1 MVRIA
6 VTDEYMELRVQG
18 CEQTMS
24 NLHTEA

>member
-6 VTDEYMELRVQG
+6 VTDEYMKLRVQG
-18 CEQTMS
+18 YEQTMS